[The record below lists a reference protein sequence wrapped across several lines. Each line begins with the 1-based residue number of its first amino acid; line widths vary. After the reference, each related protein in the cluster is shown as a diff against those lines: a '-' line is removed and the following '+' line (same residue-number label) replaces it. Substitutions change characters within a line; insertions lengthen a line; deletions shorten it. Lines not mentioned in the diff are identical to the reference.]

1 MCVAFGCTPDVAL
14 RQDWALVQAILD
26 YRTAKAAIDLFNG
39 GKEGAEELLKQPHL
53 GAILVA
59 MHRAQVGEDVTVGQM
74 MDARRQT
81 EMEADDG

>member
-39 GKEGAEELLKQPHL
+39 GKEGAEELLKHPEM
-53 GAILVA
+53 GAILVD
-59 MHRAQVGEDVTVGQM
+59 MYRAQVDEDVTVAQM
-74 MDARRQT
+74 MATRQET
-81 EMEADDG
+81 ETETDSG